1 MYVNN
6 RYLPDYTHSL
16 SLSLI
21 PKSHP
26 VILKVNGD
34 RPEELFLGNR
44 GSLHHS
50 AQSHLIPK
58 TSLNKYLTNVFTP
71 TASLHFHNCLEWRA
85 QQDSFHHFTKKLGS
99 EKGCVVNK

>member
-1 MYVNN
+1 MLCFCFGNIQLDMYVNN

-58 TSLNKYLTNVFTP
+58 TSLN
-71 TASLHFHNCLEWRA
+71 NCLR
-85 QQDSFHHFTKKLGS
+85 S
-99 EKGCVVNK
+99 